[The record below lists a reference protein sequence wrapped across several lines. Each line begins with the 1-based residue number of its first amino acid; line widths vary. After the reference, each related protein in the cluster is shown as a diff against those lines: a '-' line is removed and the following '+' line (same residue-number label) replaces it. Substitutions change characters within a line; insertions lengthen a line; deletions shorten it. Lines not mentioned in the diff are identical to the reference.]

1 MKKILLLLCAVIFI
15 SSFLLFNY
23 YNNSLKPIDENDLA
37 EYLIDIKMGS
47 SFNEAAR
54 ELEQKD
60 VIKNAFTFKIFA
72 KNEKLMDIKAGK
84 YRLYRS
90 MDVKEILNI
99 LNEGKVYIKQKK
111 VTIPE
116 GYNLKQIAK
125 KLSESNIVDEDEFI
139 KKANDISSFNKDYKF
154 LNEKNINSLEG
165 FLFPDTYEFPL
176 EEDEEIIIK
185 IMLNRFNNVF
195 KEEYYQVLKE
205 RKISINELVTMASI
219 VEREAKKDEE
229 RPLISA
235 VFYNRLD
242 INMKL
247 QSCAT
252 VQYLLPEIKP
262 RLLNKD
268 LEIESPYN
276 TYKYK
281 GLPPGPISCPGEKS
295 INAALYP
302 SDVDY
307 LFFVAKKDGSHTF
320 TKTLRAHNNAK
331 RKNLNR

>member
-1 MKKILLLLCAVIFI
+1 MKKILLFLCAVIFI

-23 YNNSLKPIDENDLA
+23 YNNSLKSIDQNDLD
-37 EYLIDIKMGS
+37 EYVIDIKMGS

-60 VIKNAFTFKIFA
+60 IIKNAFTFKIFA

-90 MDVKEILNI
+90 MDAKEILNI

-125 KLSESNIVDEDEFI
+125 KLSNSNIVNEDEFI
-139 KKANDISSFNKDYKF
+139 KKANDISLFNKDYKF

-176 EEDEEIIIK
+176 GEDEEVIIRM
-185 IMLNRFNNVF
+185 MLNRFDNIF
-195 KEEYYQVLKE
+195 KEEYYDILKE
-205 RKISINELVTMASI
+205 KKLSLNKLITMASI

-229 RPLISA
+229 RPIISA

-252 VQYLLPEIKP
+252 VQYLLPKIKP

-295 INAALYP
+295 IKAALYP

-307 LFFVAKKDGSHTF
+307 LFFVAKSDGSHTF

>member
-1 MKKILLLLCAVIFI
+1 
-15 SSFLLFNY
+15 
-23 YNNSLKPIDENDLA
+23 
-37 EYLIDIKMGS
+37 
-47 SFNEAAR
+47 
-54 ELEQKD
+54 
-60 VIKNAFTFKIFA
+60 
-72 KNEKLMDIKAGK
+72 
-84 YRLYRS
+84 
-90 MDVKEILNI
+90 
-99 LNEGKVYIKQKK
+99 
-111 VTIPE
+111 
-116 GYNLKQIAK
+116 
-125 KLSESNIVDEDEFI
+125 
-139 KKANDISSFNKDYKF
+139 
-154 LNEKNINSLEG
+154 
-165 FLFPDTYEFPL
+165 
-176 EEDEEIIIK
+176 
-185 IMLNRFNNVF
+185 
-195 KEEYYQVLKE
+195 
-205 RKISINELVTMASI
+205 MASI

-295 INAALYP
+295 IKAALYP

-307 LFFVAKKDGSHTF
+307 LFFVAKKDGYHTF

>member
-1 MKKILLLLCAVIFI
+1 MKKILLFLCAVIFI
-15 SSFLLFNY
+15 SSFSLFNY
-23 YNNSLKPIDENDLA
+23 YNNSLKSIDQNDLD
-37 EYLIDIKMGS
+37 EYVIDIKMGS

-60 VIKNAFTFKIFA
+60 IIKNAFTFKIFA

-90 MDVKEILNI
+90 MDAKEILNI

-125 KLSESNIVDEDEFI
+125 KLSNSNIVNEDEFI
-139 KKANDISSFNKDYKF
+139 KKANDISLFNKDYKF
-154 LNEKNINSLEG
+154 LNEKNMNSLEG

-176 EEDEEIIIK
+176 GEDEEVIIRM
-185 IMLNRFNNVF
+185 MLNRFDNIF
-195 KEEYYQVLKE
+195 KEEYYDILKE
-205 RKISINELVTMASI
+205 KKLSLNKLITMASI

-229 RPLISA
+229 RPIISA

-252 VQYLLPEIKP
+252 VQYLLPKIKP

-295 INAALYP
+295 IKAALYP

-307 LFFVAKKDGSHTF
+307 LFFVAKSDGSHTF

>member
-37 EYLIDIKMGS
+37 EYVIDIKMGS

-295 INAALYP
+295 IKAALYP